1 MEFLSSN
8 DKQAVLHVLDRIDEA
23 IYTVKI
29 RNRSIL
35 SADDYL
41 STPEGKEKLD
51 AACKSYF

>member
-1 MEFLSSN
+1 MGFLSSI

-23 IYTVKI
+23 IDTVKI

-51 AACKSYF
+51 ATCKSYF